1 VKGLRLAGAAF
12 ALGLAAGAAGFVQS
26 TAEGTGV
33 PLSWPTNLVPFSV
46 NPAQPHA
53 SPSCAAGPD
62 GDPALDAV
70 RASFAEWEQSCSSL
84 ELLDA
89 GTVAEIRTGRR
100 GSGENLVVFR
110 QGWCSAHPEARDH
123 VCMKD
128 PDVDCG
134 GIFNCFEDRPG
145 DRSIVALTS
154 VLYYPD
160 TGRIVDADI
169 EVNGWSGEGAG
180 TSPDALAGAPHGW
193 YFTCNGRTGEPCR
206 NYGDGDCHY
215 IDLQNTLTHEVGHFL
230 GLRHV
235 CDGGAGADAGLPS
248 CDSDASYAAITMHPS
263 THPGD
268 VDKRTLHPDD
278 VAGVCAI
285 YPLGR
290 ASAASSSRSSAGG
303 CGTGGAGGA
312 LSALLAAAALARA
325 RRRG

>member
-1 VKGLRLAGAAF
+1 VKGLRVAGAAF

-26 TAEGTGV
+26 TADGSGV

-53 SPSCAAGPD
+53 SPSCAAGPA

-70 RASFAEWEQSCSSL
+70 RASFAAWEQSCSAL
-84 ELLDA
+84 ELVDA
-89 GTVAEIRTGRR
+89 GTVDAIQIGRR
-100 GSGENLVVFR
+100 GTGENLVVFR
-110 QGWCSAHPEARDH
+110 EGWCSAHPQASSDP
-123 VCMKD
+123 CMSD

-134 GIFNCFEDRPG
+134 GIFNCFEDHSDG

-169 EVNGWSGEGAG
+169 EVNGWNGEGG
-180 TSPDALAGAPHGW
+180 SLSRAPHGW
-193 YFTCNGRTGEPCR
+193 YFTCGDRSTQCDT
-206 NYGDGDCHY
+206 YGQDGCHF
-215 IDLQNTLTHEVGHFL
+215 IDLQATLTHEVGHFI

-235 CDGGAGADAGLPS
+235 CDGGGGGADAGLPR
-248 CDSDASYAAITMHPS
+248 CDASHDAITMNP
-263 THPGD
+263 TTYPGD

-312 LSALLAAAALARA
+312 LAALLAAAALARA